1 MSYYYLGY
9 RRDIE
14 SYLLSLWRYEKY
26 NNMENFIGLEWNK
39 NKKGIVDSIPWQKK
53 FIRSSYKKKFDI
65 MVL

>member
-1 MSYYYLGY
+1 MSYYLGY
-9 RRDIE
+9 RQDIE

-26 NNMENFIGLEWNK
+26 NNMEDFIGLEWNK
-39 NKKGIVDSIPWQKK
+39 NKKGIVDSISWRKQ

>member
-1 MSYYYLGY
+1 
-9 RRDIE
+9 
-14 SYLLSLWRYEKY
+14 
-26 NNMENFIGLEWNK
+26 MENFFGLEWNK